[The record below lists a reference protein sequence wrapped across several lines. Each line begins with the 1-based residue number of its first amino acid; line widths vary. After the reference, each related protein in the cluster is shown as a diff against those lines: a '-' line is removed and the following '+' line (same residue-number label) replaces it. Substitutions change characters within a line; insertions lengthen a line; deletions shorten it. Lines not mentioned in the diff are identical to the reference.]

1 MLCKISKKSYNIYR
15 PLERRDNM
23 LKDEILRLKK
33 EKNAIILAH
42 FYQKPEIQ
50 DIADFVGDSLA
61 LSRMAANTNSDI
73 IVFCGVLFMAETA
86 KILSPE
92 KKVLLPKL
100 NSLCRMAAMVDYGEL
115 LAYKN
120 ENPDTVIVTYV
131 NTRAKIKAI
140 SDVIVT
146 SSNAEK
152 IVKHYKDKKIM
163 YVPDKNLGTYL
174 KDKLGY
180 DISVWPGFCYI
191 HDLLTKKEVY
201 EMREKYPEAKLLIHP
216 EAPLELLK
224 LADFVGSTK
233 QIIEYATKSDAY
245 EFIIGTDKGIIH
257 ALQKENP
264 NKTFHLLSKGLNC
277 INMKRISLQDVY
289 DALNEEK
296 HEINVDSDIAEKARI
311 ALDKMLRL
319 S

>member
-1 MLCKISKKSYNIYR
+1 MLR
-15 PLERRDNM
+15 
-23 LKDEILRLKK
+23 DEILKLKR
-33 EKNAIILAH
+33 EKNAVILAH
-42 FYQKPEIQ
+42 FYQTAEVQ

-61 LSRMAANTNSDI
+61 LSRMAANTDADI

-86 KILSPE
+86 KILSPD

-100 NSLCRMAAMVDYGEL
+100 NSLCRMAAMIEYEDL
-115 LAYKN
+115 LAYKKQ
-120 ENPDTVIVTYV
+120 NPETVIVTYV

-152 IVKHYKDKKIM
+152 IVKNYEGKKIM

-174 KDKLGY
+174 KYKLGY

-191 HDLLTKKEVY
+191 HDLVTEKDVEN
-201 EMREKYPEAKLLIHP
+201 MRIKYPEAEVLIHP
-216 EAPLELLK
+216 EAPLNVLK
-224 LADFVGSTK
+224 KADFVGSTK
-233 QIIEYATKSDAY
+233 QIIEHATNSEKQ

-257 ALQKENP
+257 ALEKANP
-264 NKTFHLLSKGLNC
+264 NKTFHLLSKVLNC
-277 INMKRISLQDVY
+277 VNMKRIALQDVY

-296 HEINVDSDIAEKARI
+296 YEINVETEIADKARV
-311 ALDKMLRL
+311 ALDRMLRM